1 MNASDPTPTPK
12 APPSPELRR
21 AQRWNI
27 VWVVPILAVLL
38 GAWLLYRNFIH
49 SGPVAEIH
57 FETAEEIHA
66 NETEVRCRSVK
77 VGMVKNVKLD
87 EDLDSVLVVAE
98 FQPDAE
104 KLLRKGSRFWVV
116 KPRLSG
122 AEISGLG
129 TLIQGSYIELDPGP
143 ASADAEN
150 RFNGLETPPATNRSV
165 PGLRLTLKA
174 DQACALQIGAPIHYR
189 GFEVGRIESQEL
201 AADGSH
207 VIYGAFIKHAYGKW
221 VTEHTRFWLSSGLQ
235 IDASTTGLT
244 LRPTSLQSL
253 VSGSVSFGVVN
264 GMSSGEKATDGSSFS
279 LFFDEEAAKRSTFN
293 PSVKFLLLFDQSV
306 RGLTTNS
313 AVEYRGIPIGRISQI
328 SFDLLEN
335 SNDSRIPVL
344 VEIDPTLL
352 RPTGDGGE
360 TQPDADYFR
369 AEVAR
374 GLRAGLKT
382 SNFLLG
388 TVHID
393 FDYHPQS
400 AATTLGTEGGYTTFP
415 TVATSFAQLETKLNA
430 LIDKLQAVPLQD
442 TMATLNDA
450 ATEGKSVALSLRT
463 TIEDPAMKTLPA
475 ELKSTLQEMRSTLQS
490 YKAVA
495 DMLEQKPNAL
505 IFGKPKDSKSETQQK
520 SGKPSTGAPHR

>member
-98 FQPDAE
+98 FQPDAAH
-104 KLLRKGSRFWVV
+104 LLREGTRFWVV

-143 ASADAEN
+143 KSGDPTN
-150 RFNGLETPPATNRSV
+150 RFEGLEVPPATNMSV
-165 PGLRLTLKA
+165 PGRRLILAA
-174 DQACALQIGAPIHYR
+174 DDACALQIGAPIHYR
-189 GFEVGRIESQEL
+189 GFEVGRIEGQQL
-201 AADGSH
+201 APDGSH
-207 VIYGAFIKHAYGKW
+207 VVYNAFIREAYSKF
-221 VTEHTRFWLSSGLQ
+221 VTEHTRFWVSSGLK
-235 IDASTTGLT
+235 IDANPSGLT
-244 LRPTSLQSL
+244 LRPTSLQSII
-253 VSGSVSFGVVN
+253 SGSVSFGV
-264 GMSSGEKATDGSSFS
+264 ADGILPGKPAQNNARYA
-279 LFFDEEAAKRSTFN
+279 LFVDEDAAKRSTFN

-328 SFDLLEN
+328 SFDLLDN
-335 SNDSRIPVL
+335 GNDSRIPVL

-360 TQPDADYFR
+360 TQPDADYFK

-400 AATTLGTEGGYTTFP
+400 AAATLGTEGGYTTFP

-430 LIDKLQAVPLQD
+430 LIDKLQAVPLQ
-442 TMATLNDA
+442 
-450 ATEGKSVALSLRT
+450 
-463 TIEDPAMKTLPA
+463 
-475 ELKSTLQEMRSTLQS
+475 
-490 YKAVA
+490 
-495 DMLEQKPNAL
+495 
-505 IFGKPKDSKSETQQK
+505 
-520 SGKPSTGAPHR
+520 